1 MSDLEKAKELVQA
14 DMKERAEAMGKELQ
28 ELLKKYNCSLQ
39 VGEQGIFIQAN
50 L

>member
-1 MSDLEKAKELVQA
+1 MDLEKAKEMVQA
-14 DMKERAEAMGKELQ
+14 DMKQRAEEMSKALE
-28 ELLKKYNCSLQ
+28 ELLKKHNCSLQ